1 MEHEVF
7 VPVPAERLR
16 EALAD
21 PVRFARAVPG
31 LQQDAGA
38 EPVSGRL
45 KVRVGGHTITY
56 RGSARLSARDD
67 GSHVVEGDATE
78 ARGTG
83 VVKLALTL
91 RVDEA
96 DGGSR
101 LTFSGTASA
110 DGRIKELPADAVTSA
125 VTRLLNRFAEHLG
138 STTEPKR
145 GPQPAHT
152 TDPTE
157 PPADGDAKQ
166 AEPSAAETPGRDEPA
181 AGGGAEQDEP
191 SAAESRTAKGT
202 ESPAAESAGRDGP
215 STAENTGR
223 DEPAAGGGA
232 EQDGPSAA
240 EPSTAKGTESSAA
253 EGAGVPDS
261 ADAGPAATQD
271 GDTTGPAAP
280 LAPEA
285 TGDSAPSATGDS
297 EAGPD
302 ADGTPATPEAPHTPD
317 ALDEPAPVP
326 VEPEPAPVGFTP
338 DLPAEAAHARRTMIG
353 RSAEEVDHAPP
364 RGRYAPVPAP
374 HTGAPHSALRWA
386 APAAAVVVASAIVV
400 SRVLRKR
407 H

>member
-56 RGSARLSARDD
+56 RGSARLSAKDD

-101 LTFSGTASA
+101 LTFTGTASA

-138 STTEPKR
+138 STAEPKR
-145 GPQPAHT
+145 GTQPPRT
-152 TDPTE
+152 TDPAE
-157 PPADGDAKQ
+157 PP
-166 AEPSAAETPGRDEPA
+166 
-181 AGGGAEQDEP
+181 AGGGAKQDEP
-191 SAAESRTAKGT
+191 SADGGT
-202 ESPAAESAGRDGP
+202 ERDEPPAAEGTGGP
-215 STAENTGR
+215 DPAE
-223 DEPAAGGGA
+223 A
-232 EQDGPSAA
+232 GPSA
-240 EPSTAKGTESSAA
+240 T
-253 EGAGVPDS
+253 EGA
-261 ADAGPAATQD
+261 
-271 GDTTGPAAP
+271 DTTEPAAP
-280 LAPEA
+280 LGPEA
-285 TGDSAPSATGDS
+285 TEDSAPSATGDS
-297 EAGPD
+297 ETGP
-302 ADGTPATPEAPHTPD
+302 GTDDTPVPTDEPTTPEVPHTPD
-317 ALDEPAPVP
+317 ALDEPA
-326 VEPEPAPVGFTP
+326 PAPVGFTP

>member
-101 LTFSGTASA
+101 LTFTGTASA

-138 STTEPKR
+138 STAEPKR
-145 GPQPAHT
+145 GTQPPRT
-152 TDPTE
+152 TDPAE
-157 PPADGDAKQ
+157 PP
-166 AEPSAAETPGRDEPA
+166 
-181 AGGGAEQDEP
+181 AGGGA
-191 SAAESRTAKGT
+191 K
-202 ESPAAESAGRDGP
+202 
-215 STAENTGR
+215 
-223 DEPAAGGGA
+223 
-232 EQDGPSAA
+232 QDGPSAA
-240 EPSTAKGTESSAA
+240 EPSTAKGTEPPAAETTERDEPPAA
-253 EGAGVPDS
+253 EGTDVPDP
-261 ADAGPAATQD
+261 AEAG
-271 GDTTGPAAP
+271 
-280 LAPEA
+280 
-285 TGDSAPSATGDS
+285 PSATEGADIT
-297 EAGPD
+297 EPAAG
-302 ADGTPATPEAPHTPD
+302 ADDTPVPTDEPTTPEAPHTPD

-326 VEPEPAPVGFTP
+326 VEPEPATPVGFTP

-386 APAAAVVVASAIVV
+386 APAAALAVASAIVV

>member
-56 RGSARLSARDD
+56 RGSARLSTQDD

-83 VVKLALTL
+83 VVKLALML

-101 LTFSGTASA
+101 LTFAGTASA
-110 DGRIKELPADAVTSA
+110 EGRIKELPADAVTSA

-138 STTEPKR
+138 STAEPKR
-145 GPQPAHT
+145 GTQPART
-152 TDPTE
+152 TDTAG
-157 PPADGDAKQ
+157 PPATEAP
-166 AEPSAAETPGRDEPA
+166 EP
-181 AGGGAEQDEP
+181 
-191 SAAESRTAKGT
+191 RTAKGT
-202 ESPAAESAGRDGP
+202 ESPAAERV
-215 STAENTGR
+215 ER
-223 DEPAAGGGA
+223 DESPAGGGA
-232 EQDGPSAA
+232 ERDTPSAA
-240 EPSTAKGTESSAA
+240 ETT
-253 EGAGVPDS
+253 GVPS
-261 ADAGPAATQD
+261 PAEAGPPATQD
-271 GDTTGPAAP
+271 ADTTEPAAP
-280 LAPEA
+280 LTPE
-285 TGDSAPSATGDS
+285 DLEPSATGDA
-297 EAGPD
+297 EAGPG
-302 ADGTPATPEAPHTPD
+302 ADGAPGPTEEPTTPD
-317 ALDEPAPVP
+317 ALDEPAPV
-326 VEPEPAPVGFTP
+326 EPEPAAPAGFTP

-374 HTGAPHSALRWA
+374 QTGAPHSALRWA
-386 APAAAVVVASAIVV
+386 APAAALAVASAIVV
-400 SRVLRKR
+400 SRALRKR